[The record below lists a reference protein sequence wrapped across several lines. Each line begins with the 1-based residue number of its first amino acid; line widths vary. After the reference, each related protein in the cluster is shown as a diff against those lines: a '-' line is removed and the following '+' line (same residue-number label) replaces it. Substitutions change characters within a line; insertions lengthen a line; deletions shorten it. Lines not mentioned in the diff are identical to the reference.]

1 MVEVERKNIVI
12 CADDFGMNPGVDEA
26 VLQLAAQGRLSA
38 TSCMSGAPRFRADAA
53 ALAASGLQTGLH
65 LNFTEAL
72 GDARGLYLPLS
83 RLIALAYL
91 RRLDG
96 ARLRAQIARQLDDFE
111 DAMGRAPDFVDGHQ
125 HVHQLPQLR
134 GALLAEL
141 ERRYAAADPPAGPA
155 SAQPDAGGS
164 GPIAPPGAVSPH
176 SVSPHAGRPYAG
188 RPWLRYTGM
197 RRGAA
202 GPAALM
208 VKAGIIELLG
218 AHRFARMARRFGY
231 TLNGGF
237 LGVYGF
243 QGGEPAY
250 RALLR
255 HWLEHARDADLLMCH
270 PASRACEGDA
280 LGAQRAAEFRVLAG
294 DEMPAWL
301 AAAGLEL
308 RLRPGLGAPA

>member
-1 MVEVERKNIVI
+1 VIEVGKKRIVI

-26 VLQLAAQGRLSA
+26 VLQLAALGRLSA

-53 ALAASGLQTGLH
+53 ALAGSGLQTGLH

-83 RLIALAYL
+83 RFIALAYL
-91 RRLDG
+91 RRLDR
-96 ARLRAQIARQLDDFE
+96 ARLRAQVCRQLDDFE

-134 GALLAEL
+134 GELLAEL
-141 ERRYAAADPPAGPA
+141 ERRYGE
-155 SAQPDAGGS
+155 
-164 GPIAPPGAVSPH
+164 
-176 SVSPHAGRPYAG
+176 R

-197 RRGAA
+197 RRGGAGSAA
-202 GPAALM
+202 FV

-218 AHRFARMARRFGY
+218 AHRFARMARRLGY
-231 TLNGGF
+231 AMNGGF

-250 RALLR
+250 CTLLR
-255 HWLEHARDADLLMCH
+255 GWLEHARDTDLLMCH
-270 PASRACEGDA
+270 PASRACEGDG
-280 LGAQRAAEFRVLAG
+280 LGAQRSAEFRVLAG

-301 AAAGLEL
+301 VACGLEL
-308 RLRPGLGAPA
+308 HSRASLEPQPR

>member
-1 MVEVERKNIVI
+1 MVEVERKSIVI

-83 RLIALAYL
+83 RLIASAYL

-134 GALLAEL
+134 SALLAEL
-141 ERRYAAADPPAGPA
+141 ERRYAAAGGASPIVPPDTA
-155 SAQPDAGGS
+155 
-164 GPIAPPGAVSPH
+164 
-176 SVSPHAGRPYAG
+176 SPHAERPYTARSHTGSSYTGRPYTG

-197 RRGAA
+197 RRAGA

-218 AHRFARMARRFGY
+218 AHRFARMARRLGY
-231 TLNGGF
+231 SLNGGF

-255 HWLEHARDADLLMCH
+255 HWLEHACDTDLLMCH

-294 DEMPAWL
+294 DEMPGWL

-308 RLRPGLGAPA
+308 RLRPGLGAPV